1 MALPKS
7 IGIRLFDDSFVPVLT
22 EGEIKNKKVILTT
35 VKDNQKKAI
44 IKLYEGNS
52 DKCADNEFLGKLVI
66 PINRKTAKGEPGLEV
81 HLRLDDD
88 GMLYAKAWDV
98 ESGEQTNIKIEHNET
113 PRIFPETLS
122 DVEIDDL
129 DADSDTKKIDDIGD
143 FDDNNAAEDDSDNN
157 FSFGDEYSE
166 DDNQDFSD
174 NSYNDNYDDNY
185 DDNAENNYAN
195 TTYNTEYKEEKSN
208 NTLKGILIGIIIF
221 LLLVL
226 IALGIICGLRA
237 CSNTEK
243 KPKPIKPPKT
253 TIQNTTTTYE
263 DYLEEETTT
272 TTVTTT
278 TIYVAPKP
286 ETTGVKTLNGKKHYI
301 RRGDNLWNIC
311 KKYYG
316 DPWYYPD
323 LAKYNNL
330 RSPRF
335 IIAGQNLI
343 IPDKSEL
350 KRWDFSK

>member
-1 MALPKS
+1 
-7 IGIRLFDDSFVPVLT
+7 R
-22 EGEIKNKKVILTT
+22 
-35 VKDNQKKAI
+35 
-44 IKLYEGNS
+44 
-52 DKCADNEFLGKLVI
+52 CADNEVLGKLVI
-66 PINRKTAKGEPGLEV
+66 PIKRKTAKGEPGLEV

-129 DADSDTKKIDDIGD
+129 DGDSDTKKIDDISD
-143 FDDNNAAEDDSDNN
+143 YDDNKAIEEDDAVNN
-157 FSFGDEYSE
+157 FSFGDEFND
-166 DDNQDFSD
+166 DDNQNFDD
-174 NSYNDNYDDNY
+174 NNYDDNY
-185 DDNAENNYAN
+185 DENADNNYAG
-195 TTYNTEYKEEKSN
+195 TTYNTEYKEEKNSS
-208 NTLKGILIGIIIF
+208 TLKGILIGVIIF

-226 IALGIICGLRA
+226 IVLGIICGMKA
-237 CSNTEK
+237 CSNSEQQP
-243 KPKPIKPPKT
+243 KPKKPKT

-263 DYLEEETTT
+263 DFIEEEPTTTTVAVTTT
-272 TTVTTT
+272 TTVRP
-278 TIYVAPKP
+278 APVYEP
-286 ETTGVKTLNGKKHYI
+286 QTTGVKQLNGKKHFI

-311 KKYYG
+311 KRYYG

>member
-7 IGIRLFDDSFVPVLT
+7 IGIRLFDDTFVPVLT

-66 PINRKTAKGEPGLEV
+66 PIDRKTAKGEPGLEV

-143 FDDNNAAEDDSDNN
+143 FDDNNAADANNNN

-174 NSYNDNYDDNY
+174 NSYNDDYNDNY
-185 DDNAENNYAN
+185 DDNADSNYAN
-195 TTYNTEYKEEKSN
+195 TTYNTEYKEEKNN

-243 KPKPIKPPKT
+243 KPKPVKPPKT

-278 TIYVAPKP
+278 TTIYVAPKP
-286 ETTGVKTLNGKKHYI
+286 ETTGVKTLSGKKHFI